1 MCVKKQIG
9 KREVNERHKEK
20 KSAEMLRLKWRDE
33 TPYLPPPPH
42 LLAGQRG
49 GVSFKRGRKVISP
62 PLHTHTCTHTIST
75 LTSLFSSLF
84 NSSTQQ
90 FLKLFVPPY
99 NPTSL

>member
-33 TPYLPPPPH
+33 TPYLQPPPH

-49 GVSFKRGRKVISP
+49 GVSFKRGRKVISHP
-62 PLHTHTCTHTIST
+62 SITHTHIHNFHSHFFLFIS
-75 LTSLFSSLF
+75 SF